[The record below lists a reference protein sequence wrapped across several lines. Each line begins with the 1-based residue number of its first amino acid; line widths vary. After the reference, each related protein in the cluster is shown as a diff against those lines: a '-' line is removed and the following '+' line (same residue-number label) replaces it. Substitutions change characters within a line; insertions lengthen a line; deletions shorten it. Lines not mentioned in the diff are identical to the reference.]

1 VTWHDQKPVSVLA
14 TIPTGTTDASVVQ
27 RSVKV
32 NGTWE
37 KRDFA
42 HPGVIGHGVDVSDQR
57 AVAYARLMRG
67 VVWYYKVFFYMV
79 EVCLSNAHILHCKS
93 PDHASITSLEF
104 RKSVIKVLVQ
114 GKCFRSDTGL
124 PQIPVPIPDI

>member
-1 VTWHDQKPVSVLA
+1 MTWHDRKPVGVLA
-14 TIPTGTTDASVVQ
+14 TIPTSTTDASVVQ
-27 RSVKV
+27 PSVKV

-79 EVCLSNAHILHCKS
+79 EVCLSNAHTFCTVNPL
-93 PDHASITSLEF
+93 ITPALQ
-104 RKSVIKVLVQ
+104 VLSSGSQ
-114 GKCFRSDTGL
+114 
-124 PQIPVPIPDI
+124 